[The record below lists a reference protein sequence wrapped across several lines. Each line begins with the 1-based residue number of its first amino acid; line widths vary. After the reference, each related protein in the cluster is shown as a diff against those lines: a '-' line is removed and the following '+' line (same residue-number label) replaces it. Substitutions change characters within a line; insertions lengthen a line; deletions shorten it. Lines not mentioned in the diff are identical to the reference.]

1 MKFFIVRKS
10 ANFDSRKSEIVSE
23 HNSMDEAEK
32 KLGEIKNLPGC
43 FHAIETNPDTIPQE
57 Y

>member
-32 KLGEIKNLPGC
+32 KLGEIKNLSGC